1 MSLSRRQVS
10 PLTEKIKLRALA
22 CFVSQLGPS
31 NLESSERRVRTR
43 IIRSSSA
50 RLSMRRV
57 EPDG

>member
-10 PLTEKIKLRALA
+10 PLTEKIKLKALA

-31 NLESSERRVRTR
+31 NLKSPERRVRTR
-43 IIRSSSA
+43 IMRSSGSP
-50 RLSMRRV
+50 LSMRRV